1 MDNYLRQNFTLK
13 NAILLS
19 RGVIFLPAIVV
30 LLQSKEVIEWIL
42 LKSDSILQVKERT

>member
-1 MDNYLRQNFTLK
+1 MGNYLRQNFTLK

-19 RGVIFLPAIVV
+19 RGVIFLSDIVV
-30 LLQSKEVIEWIL
+30 LLQWKEVIVWIL